1 MGEDPRRGGVGK
13 TTTLVERMVH
23 KQNNPL
29 SAKELSWWN
38 LSRRLWDRG
47 SR

>member
-1 MGEDPRRGGVGK
+1 MREDPGRRAAGM
-13 TTTLVERMVH
+13 TTLAERMVH

-38 LSRRLWDRG
+38 LAQRPQDWG